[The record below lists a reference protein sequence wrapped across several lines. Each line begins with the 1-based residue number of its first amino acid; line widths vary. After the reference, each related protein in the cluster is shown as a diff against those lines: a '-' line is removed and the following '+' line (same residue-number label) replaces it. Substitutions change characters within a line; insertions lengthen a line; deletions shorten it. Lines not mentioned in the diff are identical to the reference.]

1 MHLQDTSEVD
11 GLRELN
17 LSNKVRRAPRALC
30 ALPAPY
36 PLRGSSDAGTVSLSM

>member
-17 LSNKVRRAPRALC
+17 LSNKVRRLPVPRS
-30 ALPAPY
+30 P
-36 PLRGSSDAGTVSLSM
+36 SSARLE